1 MVWKLL
7 LECNQGNDKNDYSN
21 VKIFKKLTTVNLG
34 VIEKC
39 FLKYTWP

>member
-7 LECNQGNDKNDYSN
+7 LECNQSNDKNDYSN